1 MIAISA
7 RITLAPEFTDAF
19 GHAAAA
25 IIAPT
30 RKEAGCNYYAFG
42 RDIED
47 ANVILISEEWISEE
61 ALVDHLKSPHITD
74 FLQKTQAMKMLGF
87 EVKKYQVSSVGG
99 MDS

>member
-7 RITLAPEFTDAF
+7 RITVAPEFAEEF
-19 GHAAAA
+19 VKAASF
-25 IIAPT
+25 IVPLT

-47 ANVILISEEWISEE
+47 ANIILICEEWATEA
-61 ALVDHLKSPHITD
+61 ALVDHLKSPHITE
-74 FLQKTQAMKMLGF
+74 FLQKTQSMKLLGF
-87 EVKKYQVSSVGG
+87 DVKKYRVSSVGG

>member
-7 RITLAPEFTDAF
+7 RITLAPEFTAAF
-19 GHAAAA
+19 GQAAAA

-30 RKEAGCNYYAFG
+30 REESGCNYYVFG

-47 ANVILISEEWISEE
+47 ANVILISEEWASEE
-61 ALVDHLKSPHITD
+61 ALLDHLKSAHITD
-74 FLQKTQAMKMLGF
+74 FLKKTQAMKMLGL
-87 EVKKYQVSSVGG
+87 EVKKYRVSSVGG